1 MDVMS
6 FSYSACETLAEI
18 ARLQS
23 RGADAARWS
32 LQATRVRDKLVDYL
46 WDDARGA
53 CFDRDKNHRPQSVL
67 THQYAALHV
76 LEQPA
81 RPRWRPAL

>member
-1 MDVMS
+1 MRYGDAPDPWEAETPPEGCTVVPMASMDVMS

-46 WDDARGA
+46 VGR
-53 CFDRDKNHRPQSVL
+53 C
-67 THQYAALHV
+67 
-76 LEQPA
+76 
-81 RPRWRPAL
+81 PRRLL